1 MAETG
6 IRRSL
11 KGKGISSG
19 RSEMYNERSRYCER
33 MGKCIIK
40 RYDEPL
46 CVSMNVKNGT
56 IKCVVIAKLFYV
68 WFRYVFFSLFLSV

>member
-1 MAETG
+1 VVETG

-19 RSEMYNERSRYCER
+19 RSEMCSERSRYCECI
-33 MGKCIIK
+33 GKCIIK

-56 IKCVVIAKLFYV
+56 IKCVVIAKLFLV
-68 WFRYVFFSLFLSV
+68 WFRYVFFSLFLSF